1 VARLIET
8 SLWIDFVRKK
18 SPTALKS
25 FIEPW
30 ILDADAC
37 ICETV
42 AFEVLR
48 HATPKERKQIEQ
60 QFSTLPLL
68 KTPATIWRD
77 ATSLGQKCRDKGLN
91 AGSMDL
97 LIAAL
102 ALHHGAEI
110 VTFDTDYAKLAK
122 VSGLAVI
129 LLDRPGG

>member
-1 VARLIET
+1 MARLIET

-18 SPTALKS
+18 SPIQLKAL
-25 FIEPW
+25 IEPW
-30 ILDADAC
+30 ILDPDAC
-37 ICETV
+37 ICEAV

-48 HATPKERKQIEQ
+48 HATSKERKQIEL

-68 KTPATIWRD
+68 PIPATVWRD
-77 ATSLGQKCRDKGLN
+77 ATSLGQRCRDKGVN

-110 VTFDTDYAKLAK
+110 VTFDADY
-122 VSGLAVI
+122 
-129 LLDRPGG
+129 

>member
-1 VARLIET
+1 MV
-8 SLWIDFVRKK
+8 
-18 SPTALKS
+18 LKE

-30 ILDADAC
+30 ILDAEAC
-37 ICETV
+37 ICEAV

-68 KTPATIWRD
+68 KTPASLWRD

-97 LIAAL
+97 MIAA
-102 ALHHGAEI
+102 
-110 VTFDTDYAKLAK
+110 
-122 VSGLAVI
+122 
-129 LLDRPGG
+129 P